1 MGTARVNGVLLA
13 LTRRDRPVIDYIGQ
27 EDSTLL
33 GSRDYLPFSTY
44 QRAREMLL
52 RREPEHFCENV
63 LYFDG
68 KLSEARVAFERFGLS
83 NTFIIAK
90 PSDAICKKYQLA
102 TFVDSDGAE
111 KAHIIIFPFHE
122 ERIIDELVA
131 DLAKDAES

>member
-1 MGTARVNGVLLA
+1 
-13 LTRRDRPVIDYIGQ
+13 
-27 EDSTLL
+27 
-33 GSRDYLPFSTY
+33 
-44 QRAREMLL
+44 MLL

-68 KLSEARVAFERFGLS
+68 KLREARVAFERFGLS

-111 KAHIIIFPFHE
+111 KAHIIIFPFHRKE
-122 ERIIDELVA
+122 IMDELVE
-131 DLAKDAES
+131 DIMRQ